1 MNAVRPSRI
10 ILLSLAAGAAVFVLG
25 GHFFSKPR
33 ILAVGEVPVAFWAWR
48 NQAPSNAEV
57 QNTFEKTNASTLF
70 LRAGQFDRVS
80 GSVERIRPV
89 SGTLPSSVEIH
100 LVYNGTRRF
109 LSEWD
114 EMESADIAAAVAE
127 TFQADSTRAANDHAN
142 VAGLQL
148 DLDVPT
154 RLLPKYAEA
163 LRHLRKF
170 LPPETKLSITGLPT
184 WTTSDEI
191 SAVLAAVDFW
201 IPQCYGASIPTKATN
216 RVPISSPSSVEHT
229 IAAVRRLGKPFYAG
243 LAAYSYAILYDT
255 NGNSVELRGDIDPAE
270 AARNDQLEL
279 VETQNFGVGDT
290 AAELRYVYWAKGD
303 LVLDGLIMRPGETL
317 VFDLP
322 SAASLQAS
330 ARAVR
335 ENAGEMLLGICIFRL
350 PTGDDG
356 ATLGPDEIAVAL
368 SDRSTDVITRVT
380 LSPDT
385 GNKLTLSAENKGTAN
400 TRLAEDAFT
409 IDIRVPMGSIGGAS
423 AVAGFTSYE
432 TLCSRGGAETPR
444 PCSDRRADVIR
455 LRARSWRPGT
465 TATVTFVVRNSLPAT
480 LPAAIQTRVDDGRIE
495 RETIEIK
502 TGE

>member
-1 MNAVRPSRI
+1 M
-10 ILLSLAAGAAVFVLG
+10 
-25 GHFFSKPR
+25 
-33 ILAVGEVPVAFWAWR
+33 
-48 NQAPSNAEV
+48 
-57 QNTFEKTNASTLF
+57 
-70 LRAGQFDRVS
+70 
-80 GSVERIRPV
+80 
-89 SGTLPSSVEIH
+89 
-100 LVYNGTRRF
+100 
-109 LSEWD
+109 
-114 EMESADIAAAVAE
+114 
-127 TFQADSTRAANDHAN
+127 
-142 VAGLQL
+142 
-148 DLDVPT
+148 
-154 RLLPKYAEA
+154 
-163 LRHLRKF
+163 RKF

-191 SAVLAAVDFW
+191 GVVLAAVDFW
-201 IPQCYGASIPTKATN
+201 IPQCYGASIPVNANK

-243 LAAYSYAILYDT
+243 LAAYSYAIVYDT
-255 NGNSVELRGDIDPAE
+255 NGNLVELRGDIDPAE

-279 VETQNFGVGDT
+279 VETQNFGVGEK
-290 AAELRYVYWAKGD
+290 AAELRYVYRAKGD
-303 LVLDGLIMRPGETL
+303 LVIDGLIMRPGETL

-335 ENAGEMLLGICIFRL
+335 ENAGDLLLGICIFRL

-356 ATLGPDEIAVAL
+356 ATLGPDEIAAAL
-368 SDRSTDVITRVT
+368 NDRSTDVITKIT

-385 GNKLTLSAENKGTAN
+385 GNKLTLSAENRGTAN

-409 IDIRVPMGSIGGAS
+409 IDVRVPMGSIGGAS

-465 TATVTFVVRNSLPAT
+465 TASVTFVVRNSLPAT
-480 LPAAIQTRVDDGRIE
+480 LPAAIQTRVDDGRIVTRNDRDQKHRRMKMISE
-495 RETIEIK
+495 NGIVRRTASAAAKYLRKNVVRNVIVLLAGTVTALACGWSLFTDHSVRFNSFRNGRGFYRLPPLPILYDPK
-502 TGE
+502 TGKDMTVREVENETTTAKCWPTTTDSNRPIRPLRIRRIFGGRSKRRSIAEDLVKAGNLTRRYLDLTALPTLDDEADRQGSQKFRV